1 MTSKNL
7 CTSCAPPKMPSND
20 ARWMQLALSL
30 GARGLG
36 QTAPNPAVGCVIVQD
51 GRLLGRGW
59 TQPSGRPHAETM
71 ALAQAGACNGATAYV
86 TLEPCAHTGKT
97 PPCANALVKA
107 GITRVV
113 CPIADPDPRVS
124 GKGFAMLREAG
135 ITVDIGLMAKEARAA
150 NAGFLLTKEQSR
162 PFITLKLAA
171 SLDGRIATASGE
183 SRWITGAESRRYVH
197 MLRANHDAVMIGRG
211 TAEADDPMLDIRD
224 LGLSHANP
232 VRVVLDSK
240 LALSP
245 TCRLAQTA
253 AATPLWMCHSAGAKG
268 LENWAKTSAMLIET
282 PATDTGLSLHPLLQI
297 LAAKGLTRIL
307 VEGGGQLAASLITAN
322 LVDRLEVFHAG
333 LMLGASGTPAL
344 AALSYKSLAE
354 FPRFTRSETKTL
366 GNDTL
371 SIWE

>member
-1 MTSKNL
+1 
-7 CTSCAPPKMPSND
+7 
-20 ARWMQLALSL
+20 MQLALTL

-36 QTAPNPAVGCVIVQD
+36 QVAPNPAVGCVIVKQD
-51 GRLLGRGW
+51 RLLGRGW
-59 TQPSGRPHAETM
+59 TQPTGRPHAETM
-71 ALAQAGACNGATAYV
+71 ALAQAGACAGATAYV

-97 PPCANALVKA
+97 PPCANALIKA

-124 GKGFAMLREAG
+124 GKGFAKLREAG
-135 ITVDIGLMAKEARAA
+135 IKVDIGLMATEARTA

-183 SRWITGAESRRYVH
+183 SRWITGPESRRYVH
-197 MLRANHDAVMIGRG
+197 MLRASHDAVMIGRG
-211 TAEADDPMLDIRD
+211 TAAADDPMLDIRD
-224 LGLSHANP
+224 LGLRHANP
-232 VRVVLDSK
+232 VRIVLDSQ

-253 AATPLWMCHSAGAKG
+253 KDIPLWMCHSNGATG
-268 LENWAKTSAMLIET
+268 LDKWANTAATLTET
-282 PATDTGLSLHPLLQI
+282 PADGAGLALKPLLQT

-307 VEGGGQLAASLITAN
+307 VEGGGQLAASLISAK

-333 LMLGASGTPAL
+333 LLLGATSTPAL
-344 AALSYKSLAE
+344 AALPYGALAG
-354 FPRFTRSETKTL
+354 FPRFRHIESKVL
-366 GNDTL
+366 GGDSL
-371 SIWE
+371 SVWE